1 MKIRADNS
9 KEALLRT
16 APLERETEIRTRNE
30 RKFRTSQI
38 ANSEERYFWASE
50 FRNATPATSPIPISE
65 IFFCFE
71 VKTSE
76 DDERCG
82 FRVWSWFL
90 LRFTPMI
97 AWIQHH
103 KFPNLLVIFSG
114 LSSINKSFFK
124 KIIVTNLFV
133 LRRDA

>member
-1 MKIRADNS
+1 MKIQADNS

-50 FRNATPATSPIPISE
+50 FRNATPATPTSPR
-65 IFFCFE
+65 FFCFE
-71 VKTSE
+71 VKTSG

-82 FRVWSWFL
+82 VRVWSWFL

-103 KFPNLLVIFSG
+103 KFPYLLVIFSG
-114 LSSINKSFFK
+114 LSPINNSFFK
-124 KIIVTNLFV
+124 ITATNFFLW
-133 LRRDA
+133 RRDA